1 MQLAGSMD
9 LNHAGTKDSEN
20 AASQQHTFILMK
32 KGWQEEEGSSK
43 NQGSSPA
50 CARLQVHS
58 SAVTEVVSLHVTM
71 CTPEV
76 LANLCSTSSL
86 ASLAC
91 QNSNDEKAILFLT
104 QQLAHMV
111 VVGPGG

>member
-50 CARLQVHS
+50 CARLLVHS

-91 QNSNDEKAILFLT
+91 QNSNDE
-104 QQLAHMV
+104 
-111 VVGPGG
+111 